1 MADIVKI
8 SPAEASEKLAQG
20 WTYVDVRTTQEFE
33 AGHPAGA
40 LNVPIG
46 HREGPNPDF
55 MRVMKALFPRDA
67 KIVVGCKMGGRSARA
82 ASMLA
87 AEGFTNVADQH
98 AGWEGAR
105 DAFGKLTEPGWQ
117 PAGLPVEAAT
127 AGGSYAELRAKAGK
141 G

>member
-1 MADIVKI
+1 MADIAKI
-8 SPAEASEKLAQG
+8 SPAEASQKLAQG

-33 AGHPAGA
+33 GGHPAGA

-46 HREGPNPDF
+46 HREGPNTDF
-55 MRVMKALFPRDA
+55 MRVMKALFPLDA

-117 PAGLPVEAAT
+117 PAGLPREDGSP
-127 AGGSYAELRAKAGK
+127 AGRSWADLKSKAG
-141 G
+141 